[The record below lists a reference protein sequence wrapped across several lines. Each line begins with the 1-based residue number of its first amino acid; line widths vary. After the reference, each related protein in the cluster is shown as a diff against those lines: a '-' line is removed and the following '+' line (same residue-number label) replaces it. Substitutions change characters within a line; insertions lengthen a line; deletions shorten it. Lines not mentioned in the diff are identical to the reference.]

1 MRSPI
6 TFLTTCCQHFS
17 TIIVVN
23 LPWEE
28 IGSNRH
34 AMSSKI
40 VLSQTVF
47 DIGNLQ
53 RWRQFALLMR
63 VHWTFPDHSRVLH
76 GCFTGA
82 SRVLHGCFTGVSRV
96 FHGSLTVQNQFF
108 RSLTQFFESL
118 THSSHGW
125 FTGGSRVVHS
135 WFTGD
140 SRWFTGG
147 SRMVHG
153 CFTACFGLLTDLFHG
168 LWAAVKGDSKQWNW
182 YQEPWNSTKWGNGL
196 QLFSQWFVAK
206 TQLCTAS
213 TELWQKLTQVK
224 YVL

>member
-1 MRSPI
+1 
-6 TFLTTCCQHFS
+6 
-17 TIIVVN
+17 
-23 LPWEE
+23 
-28 IGSNRH
+28 
-34 AMSSKI
+34 MSSKI

-53 RWRQFALLMR
+53 RWQFALLMR

-96 FHGSLTVQNQFF
+96 FHGCFTGVSRVFHGSLTVQNQFF

-118 THSSHGW
+118 THSSH
-125 FTGGSRVVHS
+125 GSRVVHS

-153 CFTACFGLLTDLFHG
+153 CFTGVSRLVSGCWRTSFTGCGQLWRAIANNEIDTKSPETQPSGGMVCSYFLSDLSLKHSCALHQRNFG
-168 LWAAVKGDSKQWNW
+168 KS
-182 YQEPWNSTKWGNGL
+182 
-196 QLFSQWFVAK
+196 
-206 TQLCTAS
+206 
-213 TELWQKLTQVK
+213 
-224 YVL
+224 

>member
-125 FTGGSRVVHS
+125 FTGGSQLIHGWFTVVHG
-135 WFTGD
+135 WFTD
-140 SRWFTGG
+140 G
-147 SRMVHG
+147 SRV
-153 CFTACFGLLTDLFHG
+153 FHG
-168 LWAAVKGDSKQWNW
+168 LFRVVDGPLSRGCGQLWRAIANNEID
-182 YQEPWNSTKWGNGL
+182 TK
-196 QLFSQWFVAK
+196 SPE
-206 TQLCTAS
+206 TQPSGGMICSYFLSNLSLKHNCALHQRNFGKS
-213 TELWQKLTQVK
+213 
-224 YVL
+224 